1 MSVRKLSL
9 SMRLVARRSRLIQS
23 LFLAALWLAGEA
35 VVRFA
40 HLPVPG
46 GVVGLLLVLLLLA
59 SGKVNAVDLQRGARW
74 LMAEMLLFFVP
85 AVLAVLDHREF
96 LSLLG
101 LKLLAVVLLGTL
113 TVMGGTALVVDA
125 CCRMHFRGAAHAPAG
140 LAPADLPPTGLAPAG
155 LAHTCATPSG
165 SPRHPS

>member
-125 CCRMHFRGAAHAPAG
+125 CCRMHFRGAAHALAG
-140 LAPADLPPTGLAPAG
+140 LGHSGPV
-155 LAHTCATPSG
+155 PSG
-165 SPRHPS
+165 PDRTDPGRTGMALSCSPRQPS

>member
-1 MSVRKLSL
+1 MSVRKISLSL
-9 SMRLVARRSRLIQS
+9 RLAARRSRLIQS

-35 VVRFA
+35 VARYA

-46 GVVGLLLVLLLLA
+46 GVVGLLLVLLLL
-59 SGKVNAVDLQRGARW
+59 STGTVNAVDLQRGARW

-113 TVMGGTALVVDA
+113 TVMGGTALVVDV
-125 CCRMHFRGAAHAPAG
+125 CCRMHFRGPAHALAG
-140 LAPADLPPTGLAPAG
+140 PGNSDPSHAG
-155 LAHTCATPSG
+155 MTPSG

>member
-9 SMRLVARRSRLIQS
+9 SLRLAARRSRLIQC

-35 VVRFA
+35 VARYA

-46 GVVGLLLVLLLLA
+46 GVVGLVLVLLLLA
-59 SGKVNAVDLQRGARW
+59 SGRVNVVDLQRGARW

-125 CCRMHFRGAAHAPAG
+125 CCRLQFRGAARV
-140 LAPADLPPTGLAPAG
+140 PAG

-165 SPRHPS
+165 SARHPS